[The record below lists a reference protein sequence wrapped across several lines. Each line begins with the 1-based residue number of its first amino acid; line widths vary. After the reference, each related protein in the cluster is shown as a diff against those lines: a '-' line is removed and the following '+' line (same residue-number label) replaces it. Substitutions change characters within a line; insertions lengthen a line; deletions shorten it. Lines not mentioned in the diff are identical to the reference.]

1 MSEQPDGSIDCG
13 DVPCGDTLR
22 MKTEDLSVQS
32 VYCISTNTVAHCLY
46 PLSLAIL
53 AEFTHQVIK
62 QYPKLC
68 FEINPKLILTR
79 FHRRCRLDLTTSDHP
94 AIP

>member
-1 MSEQPDGSIDCG
+1 MSEQPDGSVDCG
-13 DVPCGDTLR
+13 DVPYVDTLR
-22 MKTEDLSVQS
+22 MAETEDLSVQS

-68 FEINPKLILTR
+68 FEISQIDINTVSSPVST
-79 FHRRCRLDLTTSDHP
+79 
-94 AIP
+94 